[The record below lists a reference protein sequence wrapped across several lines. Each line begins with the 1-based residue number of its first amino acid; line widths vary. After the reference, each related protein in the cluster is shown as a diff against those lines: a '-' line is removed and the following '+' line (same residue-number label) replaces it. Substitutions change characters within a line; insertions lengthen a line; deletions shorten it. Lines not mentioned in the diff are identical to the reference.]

1 MVINKKYAIRKLA
14 VGVASVAIGFCFIGS
29 NVQAATNSNEVS
41 YTTNSTTDVY
51 RLDSS
56 ENTINL
62 HEWIKEKIKTLDF
75 SNLTRDE
82 FYGLVSEDGKTY
94 GDVRKVVSDWK
105 DAKLPQ
111 GNYTIKKLTIV
122 DISEEERK
130 SHQTVEE
137 KPLNSEDGVFGY
149 GDLNDTPLSKIE
161 KIVDKENNNEIKPL
175 FYSIESISGDNLEN
189 PVFLTPEELAEKY
202 KNTNPNY
209 NWDKDVLYKGELS
222 IPYGNRNLKTSYL
235 FNRKH
240 EIGTKTKVEFV
251 GDKIK
256 VRTRKLVLKDKIVD
270 EHNNIQNF
278 EIIENNY
285 QLDDEPRKIV
295 KETPDMKI
303 DDDPGILSAIPDVH
317 EPNNEIK
324 KLQSKKTGYVFKVKS
339 YEEDGTTSYRYFRTW
354 TTLTNEGRYAT
365 TIAYDDSET
374 DSKLRDD
381 LKTIEYVNDDTLEYS
396 KIKHGS
402 GFDYERQKN
411 VTYLRWEVSE
421 PTPNSNNTYVETYT
435 PILADDKGVA
445 ETFKEYPD
453 TPPSLLNVVYKNYL
467 IGTKPEVHKEMV
479 ETRRT
484 KYIANENLDTTE
496 KVIQDGKDKFKVSKT
511 IYTLVKN
518 TAPRED
524 VEGLFEND
532 SIEAKEVT
540 SNYPNIPSLTN
551 GGVTKEIT
559 ITYEE
564 AEDRIIEKKVN
575 KPKTEVTVIPKTI
588 KYIKDGNREVGTP
601 DEITQGKDGSKTT
614 TTTYEVNENTGEV
627 IEHKGEPVIV
637 APVPTVVSVGA
648 KDKVIVKDRTDGA
661 KEKETTKYDVDK
673 DTGKLTE
680 NVTTELL
687 SSKGNEAPP
696 VVQPEEFTG
705 GVNGTDAPVSE
716 ELPVLKVGIIKD
728 IEGNVIDVIKV
739 DEEPKEIEGYTN
751 TGKVETDKDGNKVYI
766 YEKVKQEKQKEEPKE
781 INTENPVVEKEAN
794 SIKKETNLPKTN
806 PVQGTAE
813 MLGLL
818 LGATA
823 VIKSRKRK

>member
-1 MVINKKYAIRKLA
+1 MQFNKKYAIRKLA

-41 YTTNSTTDVY
+41 YTNSTTDVY

-130 SHQTVEE
+130 SHQTIEE
-137 KPLNSEDGVFGY
+137 KPLNSEDGIFGD

-175 FYSIESISGDNLEN
+175 FYSTESVSGDTLEN
-189 PVFLTPEELAEKY
+189 PVFYTTEELAEKY

-209 NWDKDVLYKGELS
+209 NWDKVVLYKGELE
-222 IPYGNRNLKTSYL
+222 IPYGNRNLKISYF

-251 GDKIK
+251 RNKIK
-256 VRTRKLVLKDKIVD
+256 VSTRKLVLKDKIVD

-285 QLDDEPRKIV
+285 ELDEEPRKIV

-303 DDDPGILSAIPDVH
+303 DDDPGILSAIPDGH

-324 KLQSKKTGYVFKVKS
+324 KLQSKRTGYVFKVKS

-354 TTLTNEGRYAT
+354 TNKTNSASSYAT
-365 TIAYDDSET
+365 TIPYDDSEA

-381 LKTIEYVNDDTLEYS
+381 LKNIEYVNDDTLEYL
-396 KIKHGS
+396 KIKQGV
-402 GFDYERQKN
+402 GFTYDRAKN
-411 VTYLRWEVSE
+411 VTYLRWDVSE
-421 PTPNSNNTYVETYT
+421 PTPNSNNTSVETYT
-435 PILADDKGVA
+435 PVLTDDTGIAV
-445 ETFKEYPD
+445 TFQKYPD
-453 TPPSLLNVVYKNYL
+453 TPPALLDIVYKNYL

-484 KYIANENLDTTE
+484 KYIANENLDVLE
-496 KVIQDGKDKFKVSKT
+496 KVIQEGKDKIKVSTT
-511 IYTLVKN
+511 IYKLLKTTGN
-518 TAPRED
+518 RED
-524 VEGLFEND
+524 LEGLFQNYD
-532 SIEAKEVT
+532 SEVKEVT

-551 GGVTKEIT
+551 GGVTKETT

-575 KPKTEVTVIPKTI
+575 KPREEVTVISKPI
-588 KYIKDGNREVGTP
+588 EYIKDANREVGTP
-601 DEITQGKDGSKTT
+601 DEITEGKDGSKTT

-661 KEKETTKYDVDK
+661 
-673 DTGKLTE
+673 
-680 NVTTELL
+680 
-687 SSKGNEAPP
+687 NEAPP
-696 VVQPEEFTG
+696 VVQPEEFNG
-705 GVNGTDAPVSE
+705 GVNGTDAPIAE

-728 IEGNVIDVIKV
+728 KENNVIDVIKV

-751 TGKVETDKDGNKVYI
+751 TGKVETDEDGNKVYI

-781 INTENPVVEKEAN
+781 IDTENHVVEKEAPALT
-794 SIKKETNLPKTN
+794 KETKLPKTTS
-806 PVQGTAE
+806 VQGTAE
-813 MLGLL
+813 L
-818 LGATA
+818 LGFLLGSLSL
-823 VIKSRKRK
+823 KSRKKQD

>member
-1 MVINKKYAIRKLA
+1 M
-14 VGVASVAIGFCFIGS
+14 
-29 NVQAATNSNEVS
+29 
-41 YTTNSTTDVY
+41 
-51 RLDSS
+51 
-56 ENTINL
+56 
-62 HEWIKEKIKTLDF
+62 
-75 SNLTRDE
+75 
-82 FYGLVSEDGKTY
+82 
-94 GDVRKVVSDWK
+94 SDWK

-303 DDDPGILSAIPDVH
+303 DDDPGILSAIPDGH

-324 KLQSKKTGYVFKVKS
+324 KLQSKRTGYVFKVKS

-365 TIAYDDSET
+365 TIPYDDSET

-402 GFDYERQKN
+402 GFAYEIQKN

-421 PTPNSNNTYVETYT
+421 PTPNSNNTYT

-496 KVIQDGKDKFKVSKT
+496 KVIQDGTDKFKVSKT

-532 SIEAKEVT
+532 SIEEKEVT

-781 INTENPVVEKEAN
+781 NPV
-794 SIKKETNLPKTN
+794 IKQETPEITKETKLPKTN

-813 MLGLL
+813 LLGLL
-818 LGATA
+818 LGSASI
-823 VIKSRKRK
+823 IKSRKRK

>member
-41 YTTNSTTDVY
+41 YTNSTTDVY

-209 NWDKDVLYKGELS
+209 NWGKYVLYKGELS

-235 FNRKH
+235 FNSKH

-303 DDDPGILSAIPDVH
+303 DDDPGILSAIPDGH

-324 KLQSKKTGYVFKVKS
+324 KLQSKRKGYVFKVKS

-402 GFDYERQKN
+402 SFAYEIQKN